1 MTGLLGHSLKQ
12 QFSSLWDVSNSIST
26 SVLKGSDPPREQG
39 YISDSYIGR
48 KAQMTLLIALSLESH
63 C

>member
-1 MTGLLGHSLKQ
+1 MTGILGHSLKQ
-12 QFSSLWDVSNSIST
+12 QFSSLWDVSNLISIR
-26 SVLKGSDPPREQG
+26 VPKGSDPSREYE

-48 KAQMTLLIALSLESH
+48 KAQMTLLIALSLEIH